1 MTACMTDRHSAEA
14 TILRRRP
21 LERAGTAALVCTVA
35 LAALAGWTYWRYTA
49 PVEIRLASE
58 VIGAPLDIRP
68 EPAVV
73 SAEPN
78 RMQRVVFHVHNPSQD
93 VRRLSGRVELAPSA
107 AEAQVSIFAMQC
119 GEYTEVE
126 PGASDTF
133 AVVFSVKAAGLSGV
147 RTITLRHVFAPA
159 TEGR

>member
-1 MTACMTDRHSAEA
+1 MNRGIRGFEA
-14 TILRRRP
+14 RFFWVVIVLSVGSGCGSGGGGMP
-21 LERAGTAALVCTVA
+21 AAGSWSFGEV
-35 LAALAGWTYWRYTA
+35 
-49 PVEIRLASE
+49 RLASE
-58 VIGAPLDIRP
+58 VIGAPLDVRP

-73 SAEPN
+73 SAKPN
-78 RMQRVVFHVHNPSQD
+78 RMQRVVFRVHNPSQE

>member
-1 MTACMTDRHSAEA
+1 MTDEHPTGTAILS
-14 TILRRRP
+14 LRR
-21 LERAGTAALVCTVA
+21 LGRASTAALCIAITV
-35 LAALAGWTYWRYTA
+35 AALAGWTYRRYTA
-49 PVEIRLASE
+49 PVEVRLASE
-58 VIGAPLDIRP
+58 VIGAPLEVRP

-78 RMQRVVFHVHNPSQD
+78 RMQRVVFHVHNPSRD
-93 VRRLSGRVELAPSA
+93 VRRLSGSVALAPAA

-119 GEYTEVE
+119 GKYTEVE

-133 AVVFSVKAAGLSGV
+133 AVVFSVKAAGITGV